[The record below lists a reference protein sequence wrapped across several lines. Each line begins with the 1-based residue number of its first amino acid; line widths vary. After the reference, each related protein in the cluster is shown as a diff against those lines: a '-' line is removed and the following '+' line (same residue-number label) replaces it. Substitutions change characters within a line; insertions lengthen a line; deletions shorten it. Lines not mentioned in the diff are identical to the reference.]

1 MKVAIY
7 TIAKNE
13 EQFVDRWAD
22 SCAEADYR
30 LIVDTGSTDN
40 TLAKAYENGVD
51 TAEIIISPWR
61 FDDARNAALALLPAD
76 IDYCIALDMDEILLP
91 GWRDQ
96 LEQMHDQQITRPRY
110 KYTWSWKP
118 NGQPDLQYGGDKIH
132 TRFGYRWKH
141 KVHETLI
148 PSIVE
153 KQGWCDLE
161 IHHHPDNSKSRGQY
175 YELLAEAAQ
184 EHPTDDRIAFY
195 YAREL
200 FYKARNGEALLEFQ
214 RYLALPSATWQPE
227 RSAAYRMMAK
237 CDPDNMEHWLKMAVL
252 EASDRREPWYE
263 LAHFHY
269 ERQNW
274 RGCYMAASTCLTIV
288 NMPLEYLCESH
299 AWGASPHDL
308 AAISAH
314 HLGLHKEAAQHGTNA
329 LNLEPDNERLKAN
342 LGFYADAIATI

>member
-1 MKVAIY
+1 MKVAVY

-13 EQFVDRWAD
+13 EQFVDRWAE
-22 SCAEADYR
+22 SCLEADYR

-40 TLAKAYENGVD
+40 TLAKAFENGVD
-51 TAEIIISPWR
+51 TAEIVISPWR

-91 GWRDQ
+91 GWRNHLQAMYDQ
-96 LEQMHDQQITRPRY
+96 EVTRPRY
-110 KYTWSWKP
+110 RYTWSWKA

-141 KVHETLI
+141 RVHETLI
-148 PSIVE
+148 PTGTE

-161 IHHHPDNSKSRGQY
+161 IHHHPDNTKSRGQY
-175 YELLAEAAQ
+175 YELLAEAAA

-200 FYKARNGEALLEFQ
+200 FYKQRFGEALLEFQ
-214 RYLALPSATWQPE
+214 RYLSLPSATWKPE

-237 CDPDNMEHWLKMAVL
+237 CDPDNGERWLIAAVL
-252 EASDRREPWYE
+252 EAPDRREPWYE

-269 ERQNW
+269 EHQNW
-274 RGCYMAASTCLTIV
+274 RGCHMASAACLTIEE
-288 NMPLEYLCESH
+288 MPLEYLCESQ
-299 AWGASPHDL
+299 AWGAAPHDL

-314 HLGLHKEAAQHGTNA
+314 HLGLHTEAAKHGTNA
-329 LNLEPDNERLKAN
+329 LNFEPDNERLKAN
-342 LGFYADAIATI
+342 LSFYADAIATI

>member
-237 CDPDNMEHWLKMAVL
+237 CDPDNMEHW
-252 EASDRREPWYE
+252 
-263 LAHFHY
+263 AHFHY

-342 LGFYADAIATI
+342 LSFYADAIATI